1 MRKVIVVGARGYT
14 GAELLPL
21 LYRHPEFE
29 LIAVGSGSA
38 AGAPVGAH
46 VPGMENSGLVF
57 ADIRPQSLETLR
69 AEACILALPN
79 GAAAPYVAAL
89 DRHAPATVIVDLS
102 ADHRFDPAWTYGQPE
117 RFGNRLRGARR
128 IANPGCYATGAQLAL
143 APLLDLL
150 AGTATVFGVS
160 GYSGAGT
167 SPSRRN
173 DPAVLADNLLPYALV
188 DHVHEREVSHHTGH
202 DVRLLPH
209 VASFFRGISLTV
221 AAELRRGQ
229 TAEGLLDQFRAFYER
244 CPLVTVQSATP
255 EVKEVRGTH
264 GVVLGGF
271 SVADN
276 RATRIALVAVLDN
289 LLKGAA
295 TQAVQNLNLAF
306 GLDGLAGLEWAGLE
320 RAGLDRQAGERA

>member
-1 MRKVIVVGARGYT
+1 VYRVIVVGARGYT

-21 LYRHPEFE
+21 LYRHPRFE
-29 LIAVGSGSA
+29 LVAVGSGSA
-38 AGAPVGAH
+38 AGEPVGAH
-46 VPGMENSGLVF
+46 VPGMEDCGLVF
-57 ADIRPQSLETLR
+57 ADIRPQNLEAMR
-69 AEACILALPN
+69 AEACVLALPN

-89 DRHAPATVIVDLS
+89 DRHAPATVVVDLS

-117 RFGNRLRGARR
+117 RFGDRLSGARR

-143 APLLDLL
+143 APLLGQL
-150 AGTATVFGVS
+150 AGAATVFGVS

-209 VASFFRGISLTV
+209 VAAFFRGISLTV
-221 AAELRRGQ
+221 AAELQRGQ
-229 TAEGLLDQFRAFYER
+229 TAAELLDLFQAFYAR
-244 CPLVTVQSATP
+244 CPLVTVQAAMP

-271 SVADN
+271 SVSGS
-276 RATRIALVAVLDN
+276 RATRVALVAVLDN

-306 GLDGLAGLEWAGLE
+306 GLDSLAGLDGQ
-320 RAGLDRQAGERA
+320 GGRQA